1 MKVYSFNV
9 EMPKN
14 LLLDAK
20 ANFEVLSLCYDGANI
35 KDLTDIE
42 LLALELI
49 KQYLKAKQDGDV
61 ETVELKSK

>member
-1 MKVYSFNV
+1 MKVYNFNV
-9 EMPKN
+9 EIPKN

-61 ETVELKSK
+61 ETVELKTK

>member
-49 KQYLKAKQDGDV
+49 KQYLKAKQNGDV
-61 ETVELKSK
+61 ETVEFNSK

>member
-49 KQYLKAKQDGDV
+49 KQYLKVKQNGDV
-61 ETVELKSK
+61 ETVELKTK

>member
-9 EMPKN
+9 EIPKN

-61 ETVELKSK
+61 ETVESKV

>member
-9 EMPKN
+9 EIPKN

-49 KQYLKAKQDGDV
+49 KQYLKAKESGEIATL
-61 ETVELKSK
+61 ETCN

>member
-61 ETVELKSK
+61 ETVESKV

>member
-9 EMPKN
+9 EIPKN

-49 KQYLKAKQDGDV
+49 KQYLKVKQNGDV
-61 ETVELKSK
+61 ETVESKV

>member
-9 EMPKN
+9 EIPKN

>member
-1 MKVYSFNV
+1 MKVYNFNV

-49 KQYLKAKQDGDV
+49 KQYLKAKQNGDV
-61 ETVELKSK
+61 ETVESKV

>member
-9 EMPKN
+9 EIPKN

-49 KQYLKAKQDGDV
+49 KQYLKAKQDGNV
-61 ETVELKSK
+61 ETVETET

>member
-9 EMPKN
+9 QLPKN

-20 ANFEVLSLCYDGANI
+20 NNFEVLSLCYDGANI

-42 LLALELI
+42 LLSLELI
-49 KQYLKAKQDGDV
+49 KQYLKAKQNGNV
-61 ETVELKSK
+61 ETVELKTK

>member
-1 MKVYSFNV
+1 MKVYNFNV
-9 EMPKN
+9 EIPKN

-49 KQYLKAKQDGDV
+49 KQYLKAKQNGDV
-61 ETVELKSK
+61 ETVESKV

>member
-49 KQYLKAKQDGDV
+49 KQYLKAKQNGDV
-61 ETVELKSK
+61 ETVESKV

>member
-9 EMPKN
+9 EIPKN

-49 KQYLKAKQDGDV
+49 KQYLKAKQNGDV
-61 ETVELKSK
+61 ETVESKV

>member
-49 KQYLKAKQDGDV
+49 KQYLKAKQNGDV
-61 ETVELKSK
+61 ETVELKPK

>member
-9 EMPKN
+9 QLPKN

-20 ANFEVLSLCYDGANI
+20 MNFEVLSLCYDGANTA
-35 KDLTDIE
+35 DLTDIE

-49 KQYLKAKQDGDV
+49 KQYLNAKDSGSIQ
-61 ETVELKSK
+61 TVEIDK